1 MTTKARQLA
10 ELIANSLV
18 DSDEISTGAVTT
30 SKLADTL
37 DFSSK
42 TMVMADNQ
50 LSGDKIHGGTVSAF
64 ASTGID
70 DNASATAVTIAS
82 DGKVGIGTSS
92 PSGFLHTEGT
102 SNGTEAYAKFS
113 TGPLA
118 GDQILTVKSNSNR
131 NNIAL
136 QANTGAGAT
145 SALSLN
151 PDGSN
156 VGIGT
161 SSPDA
166 NSGLTVESSTTS
178 GQIMVKGNNGGNA
191 GVAFRAS
198 GQTTNFSIYE
208 NSGANLVFQKHAS
221 ERMRIDSSGHLMV
234 GTTAQEPSVSNDDSG
249 FSVRPVGTASI
260 SRTSGPSLD
269 LNRKTSDGDIAIF
282 RKDGTTVGGI
292 GTASNFM
299 TIGSGDVGLRFHA
312 TNNVIFPHDMSA
324 NNTPNGTIDLGTTG
338 SRFSSLW
345 LAGTGNAAFFTANAN
360 GSAGVDT
367 RLIAANTGN
376 GGTNRGVAIGLN
388 PSGSGN
394 SVEAVKLIGYQ
405 NTAASTANNA
415 AFAIQ
420 VANTSGTLTE
430 RLRINSGGRQSY
442 NGTAYAVAHGNFV
455 GEVASSGY
463 RALSFE
469 HTVGGGEVG
478 SIRTSSST
486 AVYYGDGS
494 QLTGVGSP
502 SIDDNG
508 NATAITIT
516 NDEKIG
522 IGTTNP
528 IGLLSIVDSSTG
540 SGMELVP
547 EITSNTNRLTNYNR
561 TTSTY
566 KNFRLDA
573 LQLEFQTSGNE
584 RMKIDNLGYVTK
596 PNQPYFYVRAPG
608 TQYVT
613 AGGYVG
619 FTWNSEVKDVGG
631 NFASNVFTA
640 PVTGVYSLT
649 LNVRYDGVKDGASYY
664 NTTIATSNRSHAQLF
679 SPQGFDRNVDYWVF
693 TMNVI
698 ADMDA
703 GDTASCNVGQIG
715 GSSGTS
721 INGSTAFYGYLLG

>member
-191 GVAFRAS
+191 GVAFKAS

-282 RKDGTTVGGI
+282 RKDGTSVGSIGATVGDIYIDGPAGHSGI
-292 GTASNFM
+292 RLQASSLLPRYN
-299 TIGSGDVGLRFHA
+299 GSD
-312 TNNVIFPHDMSA
+312 T
-324 NNTPNGTIDLGTTG
+324 NGTMDLGYYV
-338 SRFSSLW
+338 S
-345 LAGTGNAAFFTANAN
+345 
-360 GSAGVDT
+360 
-367 RLIAANTGN
+367 
-376 GGTNRGVAIGLN
+376 GVATHRWRNLYLSNSIAN
-388 PSGSGN
+388 PSGNLKLAASGDITLESNSGYIWFNDDDITIGYLKNESTDLSIYVHNQSRDMLFKGNDDGSTITALTLDMSDAGKATFNNGLIANGDITNTISGTYNLNGANGTAGNPAYATYSFKDDPNTGMYRAAADTLAFTTGGSESMRILRDDGTGDGAVKIKGGLGLNFSSSSDASQVMLAVGTDNSYRSGVIFELTTSQSLWACGFIKIKCAAGRNGLESRIAAEYLYRFQAFNESISGIALVNSFGNTSSFTITVGEQNANSANGTVELKVKSAAATNHGN
-394 SVEAVKLIGYQ
+394 SVTYV
-405 NTAASTANNA
+405 
-415 AFAIQ
+415 
-420 VANTSGTLTE
+420 
-430 RLRINSGGRQSY
+430 
-442 NGTAYAVAHGNFV
+442 
-455 GEVASSGY
+455 
-463 RALSFE
+463 
-469 HTVGGGEVG
+469 EVG
-478 SIRTSSST
+478 HF
-486 AVYYGDGS
+486 G
-494 QLTGVGSP
+494 
-502 SIDDNG
+502 
-508 NATAITIT
+508 
-516 NDEKIG
+516 G
-522 IGTTNP
+522 I
-528 IGLLSIVDSSTG
+528 S
-540 SGMELVP
+540 
-547 EITSNTNRLTNYNR
+547 R
-561 TTSTY
+561 
-566 KNFRLDA
+566 
-573 LQLEFQTSGNE
+573 
-584 RMKIDNLGYVTK
+584 
-596 PNQPYFYVRAPG
+596 VRRG
-608 TQYVT
+608 
-613 AGGYVG
+613 
-619 FTWNSEVKDVGG
+619 
-631 NFASNVFTA
+631 
-640 PVTGVYSLT
+640 
-649 LNVRYDGVKDGASYY
+649 
-664 NTTIATSNRSHAQLF
+664 I
-679 SPQGFDRNVDYWVF
+679 
-693 TMNVI
+693 
-698 ADMDA
+698 
-703 GDTASCNVGQIG
+703 
-715 GSSGTS
+715 
-721 INGSTAFYGYLLG
+721 